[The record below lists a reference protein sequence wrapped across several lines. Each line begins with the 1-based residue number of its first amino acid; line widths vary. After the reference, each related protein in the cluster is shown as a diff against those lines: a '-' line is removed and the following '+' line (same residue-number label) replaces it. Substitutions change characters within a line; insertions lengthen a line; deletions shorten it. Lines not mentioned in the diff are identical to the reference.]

1 MGKYPGEAVASQ
13 SLVVDFAAV
22 VVIPQLIID
31 GMKGGEKLLKARNAE
46 LLQGIDLKEFRERFA
61 YVSIVIPEGMV

>member
-1 MGKYPGEAVASQ
+1 MGKYPGEAFASQ
-13 SLVVDFAAV
+13 SLFVDFAEV